1 MKENKKILIFSTA
14 YFPFVG
20 GAEVAVKE
28 ITNRLGDNFS
38 FDLITA
44 KMKKDLPRLER
55 IGQVNVYRL
64 GIGHPLFDKLFLAF
78 FGWIKAKKL
87 HKQNNYLFSWAIMA
101 SFGGLSALF
110 FKKRCKVPLFLT
122 LQEGDDLE
130 YIKKK
135 SSYIRKSFLEI
146 FSQADFIQV
155 ISSFLKH
162 WAVRNGAESE
172 IRIIPNGVDF
182 LKFKRD
188 ENFKRDE
195 FRKQLGFGENDKLII
210 TTSRLVKKNG
220 VKDLLKSLSY
230 LENEFKFLILGEGEE
245 KDDLLKLTEELNLK
259 NRVYF
264 LGTISH
270 QELPKYLWVS
280 DVFCR
285 PSLSEG
291 LGNSFLEAMAAGIPV
306 VATEVGGI
314 PDFLRHGENGLFCE
328 TENPKSIADQ
338 IKQIFKDEDLR
349 VKIIKNGIKTIQEI
363 YTWDLVASRM
373 SKAFSDLRE
382 KNRERKISILIA
394 TGIFP
399 PDIGGPATYSKL
411 LLKELPKRNFNV
423 SLLSFSHFRDKYP
436 KIISHFLYFL
446 NILKLGRK
454 VEIIYVQDPVSVGLP
469 VALANIFLNKKMIL
483 KVVGDYAW
491 EQGSQRFGVKDF
503 LDDFSVK
510 YNDYSWPVKILKKIQ
525 LFSARRAKNI
535 VVPSNYLKKI
545 VSNWGVNPDKIKVI
559 YNAFDGINCDFSKEK
574 ARREL
579 KLDFDDKIIISS
591 GRLVPW
597 KGFDVLIKAFKNF
610 NDKCSKSKLLIA
622 GEGGERE
629 NLLNLIKD
637 LKLENKVILLG
648 RLDRNLLMK
657 YLKTSDLFV
666 LNTSYEGFSHQLLE
680 VMALGLPLLTTRV
693 GGNVELVTDRENGL
707 FFDFNDLDKITELM
721 FEFFSDSVLRYK
733 LSENSKKRIEDFTE
747 YKMLDN
753 LNNFLRSL

>member
-28 ITNRLGDNFS
+28 ITNRLGDDFS

-44 KMKKDLPRLER
+44 KMKKDLLKFER

-64 GIGHPLFDKLFLAF
+64 GVGHPLFDKLFLAF
-78 FGWIKAKKL
+78 FGWLKAKKL
-87 HKQNNYLFSWAIMA
+87 HKRNNYSFSWAIMA

-135 SSYIRKSFLEI
+135 SSYIRKNFLEI
-146 FSQADFIQV
+146 FTQADFIQV

-182 LKFKRD
+182 LKFKRED
-188 ENFKRDE
+188 GFDREE
-195 FRKQLGFGENDKLII
+195 FRKNLGFKNDDKLII

-220 VKDLLKSLSY
+220 VRDLLKSLSY

-245 KDDLLKLTEELNLK
+245 KDNLLKLTEELNLK

-264 LGTISH
+264 LGTINH
-270 QELPKYLWVS
+270 QELPKYLWAS

-291 LGNSFLEAMAAGIPV
+291 LGNSFLEAMTAGIPV

-328 TENPKSIADQ
+328 VENSKDIADK
-338 IKQIFKDEDLR
+338 IKQIFSDEDLKSR
-349 VKIIKNGIKTIQEI
+349 IIENGIKTVQEA

-373 SKAFSDLRE
+373 SKAFSDLGE
-382 KNRERKISILIA
+382 KNKKRKINILIA

-411 LLKELPKRNFNV
+411 LLSELPKKNFGV

-436 KIISHFLYFL
+436 KIISHFFYFL
-446 NILKLGRK
+446 NILKLGRS

-469 VALANIFLNKKMIL
+469 VALANFFLRKKMIL
-483 KVVGDYAW
+483 KIVGDYAW
-491 EQGSQRFGVKDF
+491 EQGCQRFDVKDF
-503 LDDFSVK
+503 LDDFSLK
-510 YNDYSWPVKILKKIQ
+510 YKDYFWPVKILKKIQ

-535 VVPSNYLKKI
+535 IVPSNYLKKI
-545 VSNWGVNPDKIKVI
+545 VSNWGVNPSKIKVI
-559 YNAFDGINCDFSKEK
+559 YNAFDGIDCDLEKEG
-574 ARREL
+574 ARRDL
-579 KLDFDDKIIISS
+579 NLDFEDKIVISA

-597 KGFDVLIKAFKNF
+597 KGFAVLIKAFKDF
-610 NDKCSKSKLLIA
+610 NEKESKSKLLIA
-622 GEGGERE
+622 GEGGEKE
-629 NLLNLIKD
+629 SLLTLIKNLNLEKS
-637 LKLENKVILLG
+637 VILLG

-693 GGNVELVTDRENGL
+693 GGNVELVTNRENGL

-747 YKMLDN
+747 YK
-753 LNNFLRSL
+753 

>member
-28 ITNRLGDNFS
+28 ITNRLGDDFS

-44 KMKKDLPRLER
+44 KMRKDLPKLEI

-87 HKQNNYLFSWAIMA
+87 NKKNNYLFSWAIMA

-110 FKKRCKVPLFLT
+110 FKKRYKVPLFLT

-135 SSYIRKSFLEI
+135 SSYVRKSFLEI
-146 FSQADFIQV
+146 FTQADFIQV
-155 ISSFLKH
+155 ISSFLKY
-162 WAVRNGAESE
+162 WAIKNGAESE

-182 LKFKRD
+182 LKFKRED
-188 ENFKRDE
+188 DFDREE
-195 FRKQLGFGENDKLII
+195 FRKNLGFKNDDKLII

-245 KDDLLKLTEELNLK
+245 KDDLLKIAEELNLK

-264 LGTISH
+264 LGTVNH
-270 QELPKYLWVS
+270 QELPKYLWAS

-291 LGNSFLEAMAAGIPV
+291 LGNSFLEAMAAGVPV

-314 PDFLRHGENGLFCE
+314 PDFLCHGENGLFCE
-328 TENPKSIADQ
+328 VENSKSIAEKIQ
-338 IKQIFKDEDLR
+338 QIFNDENLR
-349 VKIIKNGIKTIQEI
+349 KKITENGIKTVQET

-382 KNRERKISILIA
+382 EDKKRKTNILIA

-411 LLKELPKRNFNV
+411 LLKELPKRNFDV
-423 SLLSFSHFRDKYP
+423 SLLSFSHFRDKCP
-436 KIISHFLYFL
+436 KVISHFLYFL

-469 VALANIFLNKKMIL
+469 VALANIFLRKKMIL

-491 EQGSQRFGVKDF
+491 EQGCQRFGVKDF
-503 LDDFSVK
+503 LDSFSLK
-510 YNDYSWPVKILKKIQ
+510 YKEYCLSVKILKKVQ
-525 LFSARRAKNI
+525 LFSARRAKNVI
-535 VVPSNYLKKI
+535 VPSNYLKKI

-559 YNAFDGINCDFSKEK
+559 YNAFDGINCDFNKEEL
-574 ARREL
+574 RRDL
-579 KLDFDDKIIISS
+579 NLDFEDKIIISS

-597 KGFDVLIKAFKNF
+597 KGFNVLIKAFKDF
-610 NDKCSKSKLLIA
+610 NNKEPKSKLLIA

-629 NLLNLIKD
+629 DLLNLIKD
-637 LKLENKVILLG
+637 LNLEKKVILLG
-648 RLDRNLLMK
+648 RLDRELLMK
-657 YLKTSDLFV
+657 YLKASDLFV

-680 VMALGLPLLTTRV
+680 VMALGLPLLTTKV
-693 GGNVELVTDRENGL
+693 GGNVELVSDRENGL
-707 FFDFNDLDKITELM
+707 FFDFNDQNKISELM

-747 YKMLDN
+747 YKMLDS

>member
-28 ITNRLGDNFS
+28 ITNRLGDDFS
-38 FDLITA
+38 FDLLTA
-44 KMKKDLPRLER
+44 KMSKGLPKFER

-78 FGWIKAKKL
+78 LGWIKARKL
-87 HKQNNYLFSWAIMA
+87 HKQNNYLFSWVIMA

-110 FKKRCKVPLFLT
+110 TKKICKLPLFLT

-130 YIKKK
+130 YIKNK
-135 SSYIRKSFLEI
+135 SKFIRKNFLEI
-146 FSQADFIQV
+146 FTQADFIQV

-182 LKFKRD
+182 LKFKR
-188 ENFKRDE
+188 EESFNRNE
-195 FRKQLGFGENDKLII
+195 FRKQLGFNEDDKLII

-245 KDDLLKLTEELNLK
+245 KDDLLKISEELNLK

-264 LGTISH
+264 LGTINH
-270 QELPKYLWVS
+270 QELPKYLWAS

-314 PDFLRHGENGLFCE
+314 PDFLHHEENGLFCE
-328 TENPKSIADQ
+328 VESPESIASR
-338 IKQIFKDEDLR
+338 IKEIFSDENLKN
-349 VKIIKNGIKTIQEI
+349 KIIANGIKTVQEV

-373 SKAFSDLRE
+373 SKAFSDLAE
-382 KNRERKISILIA
+382 KNKKRKINILIA

-411 LLKELPKRNFNV
+411 LLQELPKRNFNV
-423 SLLSFSHFRDKYP
+423 SLLSFSHFRDKCP
-436 KIISHFLYFL
+436 KVISHFLYFL

-454 VEIIYVQDPVSVGLP
+454 TEIIYVQDPVSVGLP
-469 VALANIFLNKKMIL
+469 VALANFFLRKKMLL
-483 KVVGDYAW
+483 KIVGDYAW
-491 EQGSQRFGVKDF
+491 EQGCQRFDVKDF

-510 YNDYSWPVKILKKIQ
+510 YKDYSWPVKILKKIQ

-535 VVPSNYLKKI
+535 IVPSNYLKKI

-559 YNAFDGINCDFSKEK
+559 YNAFDGINCDFAKEEL
-574 ARREL
+574 RRDL
-579 KLDFDDKIIISS
+579 NLDFEDRIIISS

-597 KGFDVLIKAFKNF
+597 KGFNILIKAFKDF
-610 NDKCSKSKLLIA
+610 NSKYPKSKLLIA

-648 RLDRNLLMK
+648 KLDRNLLMK

-753 LNNFLRSL
+753 LNNFLRNI

>member
-28 ITNRLGDNFS
+28 ITNRLGDDFS

-44 KMKKDLPRLER
+44 KMKKDLPKFER

-78 FGWIKAKKL
+78 LGWIKARKL
-87 HKQNNYLFSWAIMA
+87 HKQNNYLFSWVIMA

-110 FKKRCKVPLFLT
+110 TKKICKLPLFLT

-130 YIKKK
+130 YIKNK
-135 SSYIRKSFLEI
+135 SKFIRKNFLEI
-146 FSQADFIQV
+146 FTQADFIQV

-162 WAVRNGAESE
+162 WAVRSGAESE

-182 LKFKRD
+182 LKFKR
-188 ENFKRDE
+188 EESFNRNE
-195 FRKQLGFGENDKLII
+195 FRKQLGFNEDDKLII

-245 KDDLLKLTEELNLK
+245 KDDLLKISEELNLK

-264 LGTISH
+264 LGTINH
-270 QELPKYLWVS
+270 QELPKYLWAS

-291 LGNSFLEAMAAGIPV
+291 LGNSFLEAMASGLPV

-314 PDFLRHGENGLFCE
+314 PDFLHHEENGLFCE
-328 TENPKSIADQ
+328 VESPESIASR
-338 IKQIFKDEDLR
+338 IKEIFSDENLKN
-349 VKIIKNGIKTIQEI
+349 KIIANGIKTVQEV

-373 SKAFSDLRE
+373 SKAFSDLAE
-382 KNRERKISILIA
+382 KNKKRKINILIA

-411 LLKELPKRNFNV
+411 LLQELPKRNFNV
-423 SLLSFSHFRDKYP
+423 SLLSFSHFRDKCP
-436 KIISHFLYFL
+436 KVISHFLYFL

-454 VEIIYVQDPVSVGLP
+454 TEIIYVQDPVSVGLP
-469 VALANIFLNKKMIL
+469 VALANIFLRKKMIL

-491 EQGSQRFGVKDF
+491 EQGCQRFGVEDF
-503 LDDFSVK
+503 LDSFSLK
-510 YNDYSWPVKILKKIQ
+510 YKEYCLSVKILKKIQ

-535 VVPSNYLKKI
+535 IVPSNYLKKI

-559 YNAFDGINCDFSKEK
+559 YNAFDGINCDFGKEEL
-574 ARREL
+574 RRDL
-579 KLDFDDKIIISS
+579 NLDFEDKIIISS

-597 KGFDVLIKAFKNF
+597 KGFNVLIKAFKNF
-610 NDKCSKSKLLIA
+610 NNKESKSKLLIA

-637 LKLENKVILLG
+637 LNLEDRVILLG
-648 RLDRNLLMK
+648 RLERGLLMK
-657 YLKTSDLFV
+657 YLKASDLFV

-693 GGNVELVTDRENGL
+693 GGNVELVSNRENGL
-707 FFDFNDLDKITELM
+707 FFDFNDQNKMSELM
-721 FEFFSDSVLRYK
+721 LEVFSDSVLRYK

-753 LNNFLRSL
+753 LNNFLRNL